1 MSVTI
6 RKIEARDEA
15 RWRVL
20 WDGYC
25 RFYERDLS
33 EPVTQYTWQRIMDGA
48 SPVHAIV
55 AVGGGGEVIGIC
67 NYILHENMSALT
79 PVCYLQDLFVEPGLR
94 APFVG
99 GDTS

>member
-25 RFYERDLS
+25 RFYERAPN
-33 EPVTQYTWQRIMDGA
+33 EPVTCHLWARIMDSA

-55 AVGGGGEVIGIC
+55 AEDATGAHTTEA
-67 NYILHENMSALT
+67 HERSIA
-79 PVCYLQDLFVEPGLR
+79 FLR
-94 APFVG
+94 SWVQVASS
-99 GDTS
+99 TQITAAWK